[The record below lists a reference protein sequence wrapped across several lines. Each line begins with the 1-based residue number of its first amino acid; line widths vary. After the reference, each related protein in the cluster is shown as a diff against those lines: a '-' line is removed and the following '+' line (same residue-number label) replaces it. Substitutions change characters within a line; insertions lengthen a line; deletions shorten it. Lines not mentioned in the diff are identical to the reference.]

1 MTLHTKKETEVWAVQ
16 MKVRIYL
23 SDDKSIVTET
33 KYDANAFL
41 NHLEYRRFVLAKD
54 DLIINTK
61 QIVKVEVLSK

>member
-1 MTLHTKKETEVWAVQ
+1 